1 MTWVAV
7 AVAGAAVVGSVISS
21 QSAKKAAKTAAGAAG
36 DATQSQL
43 AMYEQS
49 REDAG
54 PWREAGAGAVNALW
68 GTPGTPA
75 TTTQGA
81 PIYGT
86 SGGTPGVATGSG
98 WGMEMQYDWE
108 SNSMKPV
115 PVHYIAGDST
125 AGLMGGGQQ
134 QITGYQPSTT
144 TPGTPGTQGLIQKGP
159 GQFVPEKEPGY
170 KFGYQEFVENPTLKL
185 ASATGKLGS
194 GATLKALTRYA
205 SDYASTKYD
214 NFLDRYYKSLD
225 PYFRM
230 AGLGSNVTVAGGNQA
245 SETGRGVAATTLAG
259 GQATAAGQLG
269 SAYPYANLSNRLAEL
284 GMANYKPTTQSG
296 GSSLGTYSTTPY
308 NLPDYAQ

>member
-1 MTWVAV
+1 
-7 AVAGAAVVGSVISS
+7 
-21 QSAKKAAKTAAGAAG
+21 
-36 DATQSQL
+36 
-43 AMYEQS
+43 
-49 REDAG
+49 
-54 PWREAGAGAVNALW
+54 
-68 GTPGTPA
+68 
-75 TTTQGA
+75 
-81 PIYGT
+81 
-86 SGGTPGVATGSG
+86 
-98 WGMEMQYDWE
+98 MQYDWE

-115 PVHYIAGDST
+115 PVHYAPGEST
-125 AGLMGGGQQ
+125 ASMIGGGQ
-134 QITGYQPSTT
+134 QITGYQPGTT
-144 TPGTPGTQGLIQKGP
+144 TPATPGTQGLIQKGP
-159 GQFVPEKEPGY
+159 GEFVPEKDPGY

-205 SDYASTKYD
+205 SEYASTKYD

-230 AGLGSNVTVAGGNQA
+230 AGMGSNIAIAGGNQA
-245 SETGRGVAATTLAG
+245 TNTGQGVAQTTLAG

-269 SAYPYANLSNRLAEL
+269 SAYPYANLSNRLAEF

>member
-1 MTWVAV
+1 MTWIAV

-81 PIYGT
+81 PI
-86 SGGTPGVATGSG
+86 S
-98 WGMEMQYDWE
+98 
-108 SNSMKPV
+108 
-115 PVHYIAGDST
+115 
-125 AGLMGGGQQ
+125 
-134 QITGYQPSTT
+134 
-144 TPGTPGTQGLIQKGP
+144 GTQGLIQKGP